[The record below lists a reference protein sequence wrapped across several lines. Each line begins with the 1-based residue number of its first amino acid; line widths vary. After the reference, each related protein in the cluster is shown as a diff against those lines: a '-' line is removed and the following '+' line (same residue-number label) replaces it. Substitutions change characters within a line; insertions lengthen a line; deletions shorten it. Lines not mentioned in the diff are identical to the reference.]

1 MLLGI
6 DRSRLIDSRR
16 RILIMGAGGR
26 DFHVFN
32 TCYRGDDRYQ
42 VVAFTAAQIP
52 HIERRIYPPVL
63 AGSLYPSG
71 IPIHPEADLERIVT
85 EASIDEVVFAYS
97 DVSYDF
103 VEAVSARVANAG
115 AEFSTFDTERTF
127 LRSTKPCVAV
137 CAVRT
142 GCGKT
147 PLSRVVAAHLREMG
161 LRPGIIR
168 HPMPY
173 GNLRQQVVQ
182 RFATLDDLREQH
194 CTIEE
199 MEDYEPHIEDG
210 GIVFAGADYEKVVA
224 AAEAESDVLVW
235 DGGNNDTPFIRP
247 DLLITILDPLR
258 AGHELDYFPGTW
270 NFEHADVLVIAKIDQ
285 ATPEQLEI
293 LHTNIRAHN
302 AEADVINARLTIHVD
317 DERAVDQK
325 RVLVVEDGPTITHGG
340 TSFGAGYLA
349 ATRMGAQI
357 VDPRPYAVGE
367 IAQAYETYPH
377 IREVL
382 PALGYADAQLDDLQ
396 TTIRRAPCDIVMVAT
411 PIDLSRVIRIDQPT
425 VRVTYSF
432 EEHETAQL
440 PQLLRNAF
448 GNAPGGALCE

>member
-1 MLLGI
+1 
-6 DRSRLIDSRR
+6 
-16 RILIMGAGGR
+16 MGAGGR

-32 TCYRGDDRYQ
+32 TCYRDNDQYR

-52 HIERRIYPPVL
+52 YIERRIYPPVL

-71 IPIHPEADLERIVT
+71 IPVHGEADLARIVI
-85 EASIDEVVFAYS
+85 EESIDEVVFAYS

-103 VEAVSARVANAG
+103 IESVSERVVNAG
-115 AEFSTFDTERTF
+115 ARFSTFDTERTF
-127 LRSTKPCVAV
+127 LRSAKPCVAV

-147 PLSRVVAAHLREMG
+147 PLSRVVAAHLRQMG

-182 RFATLDDLREQH
+182 RFATLDDLRQQH

-210 GIVFAGADYEKVVA
+210 GIVFAGADYERVIA

-258 AGHELDYFPGTW
+258 AGHELAYFPGKW

-285 ATPEQLEI
+285 ATREQLEI
-293 LHTNIRAHN
+293 LHTNIRASN
-302 AEADVINARLTIHVD
+302 AHAKVIDARLTIHVD
-317 DERAVDQK
+317 DEHAVENK
-325 RVLVVEDGPTITHGG
+325 RVLIVEDGPTITHGG
-340 TSFGAGYLA
+340 TSYGAGYLA
-349 ATRMGAQI
+349 AKRSGAAI
-357 VDPRPYAVGE
+357 VDPRPYATGE
-367 IAQAYETYPH
+367 IAQAYEKYPH
-377 IREVL
+377 IGEVL
-382 PALGYADAQLDDLQ
+382 PALGYADVQLADLQ
-396 TTIRRAPCDIVMVAT
+396 TTIRRAPCDVVMVAT
-411 PIDLSRVIRIDQPT
+411 PIDLSRVIQIDQPT

-432 EEHETAQL
+432 EERGTAQL
-440 PQLLRNAF
+440 PELLRDVFAKTPRD
-448 GNAPGGALCE
+448 AACE

>member
-1 MLLGI
+1 
-6 DRSRLIDSRR
+6 
-16 RILIMGAGGR
+16 MGAGGR

-32 TCYRGDDRYQ
+32 TCYRDNDQYR

-52 HIERRIYPPVL
+52 HIERRVYPPEL
-63 AGSLYPSG
+63 AGSLYPEG
-71 IPIHPEADLERIVT
+71 IPIHGEAELERIMD
-85 EASIDEVVFAYS
+85 EQSIDEVVFAYS
-97 DVSYDF
+97 DVSFDF
-103 VEAVSARVANAG
+103 VESVSARVAKAG
-115 AEFSTFDTERTF
+115 AKFTTFDPEGTF
-127 LRSTKPCVAV
+127 LRSEKPCVAV

-147 PLSRVVAAHLREMG
+147 PLSRVVAAHLRQLG

-182 RFATLDDLREQH
+182 RFATVDDLRQEH

-199 MEDYEPHIEDG
+199 MEDYEPHIDDG
-210 GIVFAGADYEKVVA
+210 GIVFAGADYEKVIA

-247 DLLITILDPLR
+247 ELLITILDPLR
-258 AGHELDYFPGTW
+258 AGHELAYFPGKW

-293 LHTNIRAHN
+293 LHTNIRACN
-302 AEADVINARLTIHVD
+302 AQAKVIDGRLAIHVD
-317 DERAVDQK
+317 DAHAVKNK
-325 RVLVVEDGPTITHGG
+325 RVLIVEDGPTITHGG

-349 ATRMGAQI
+349 AQRIGAQI
-357 VDPRPYAVGE
+357 VDPRPYAIGE
-367 IAQAYETYPH
+367 ISQAYEKYPH

-382 PALGYADAQLDDLQ
+382 PALGYADVQLADLQ
-396 TTIRRAPCDIVMVAT
+396 TTIQRVPCDIVMVAT
-411 PIDLSRVIRIDQPT
+411 PIDLSRVIQIEQPT

-432 EEHETAQL
+432 EERGTAHL
-440 PQLLRNAF
+440 PELLRDAF
-448 GNAPGGALCE
+448 VNTPRGAACE